1 MLLDFVVWPDNW
13 VVCDISWSIWRDGY
27 MLSSNG
33 MCVQSCSTHEIAA
46 SKVISPPFQGIYE
59 AFQCEAKYWDS
70 SWFTCDGTDN
80 SQSQCSLWVLSKYKY
95 NKTDSN
101 EIVIFVSNLI
111 EDISRDFELQTGS
124 IDAPFVDLMIAYDA
138 AFGAMLPYL
147 LDVNGNPITV
157 RIALFSGDHFVVKQQ
172 HQYRWLNQN
181 WYKNFKIVIR

>member
-1 MLLDFVVWPDNW
+1 
-13 VVCDISWSIWRDGY
+13 

-33 MCVQSCSTHEIAA
+33 TCVQSCGTNEVVA

-59 AFQCEAKYWDS
+59 TFQCKTKYWDS
-70 SWFTCDGTDN
+70 SWFACDGTDN
-80 SQSQCSLWVLSKYKY
+80 SQSECSLWVLSKYKY

-101 EIVIFVSNLI
+101 EIVIFVSNLS
-111 EDISRDFELQTGS
+111 EDISRDFALQTGG
-124 IDAPFVDLMIAYDA
+124 IDTPFVDLMMAYDA

-147 LDVNGNPITV
+147 LDVNGNSITI